1 MFPLCTSGTFSP
13 VTSSH
18 KGGVSHVSHTRLLRW
33 GRSYACAMRARN
45 WMSAALSCFTTRERC
60 KRSHRRTHSYRSAP
74 LQQCALFFF
83 FQLIFL
89 MIGCST
95 PENNSTLV
103 WHSFSTPLPPTSSA
117 PSPPQ
122 RAAPHVP
129 PCPLCQPLHQGRIWG
144 LGAVE
149 RLLSQVD
156 SQIAAVAFDGEKWA
170 GQVSDGSPAG
180 RQAHRLALIKKAP
193 LLCSHRRWM

>member
-1 MFPLCTSGTFSP
+1 MKECFPSAQAVHFHPSPPAIRGVSVMFPTHACCFCPLHYHALPPESSANVPTSKLIRIGLPCCSR
-13 VTSSH
+13 V
-18 KGGVSHVSHTRLLRW
+18 
-33 GRSYACAMRARN
+33 
-45 WMSAALSCFTTRERC
+45 
-60 KRSHRRTHSYRSAP
+60 
-74 LQQCALFFF
+74 LFFLR
-83 FQLIFL
+83 LIFL

-103 WHSFSTPLPPTSSA
+103 WHSFSTPLPPTSPA

-122 RAAPHVP
+122 WAAPHVP
-129 PCPLCQPLHQGRIWG
+129 RCPLCQPLHQGRIWG